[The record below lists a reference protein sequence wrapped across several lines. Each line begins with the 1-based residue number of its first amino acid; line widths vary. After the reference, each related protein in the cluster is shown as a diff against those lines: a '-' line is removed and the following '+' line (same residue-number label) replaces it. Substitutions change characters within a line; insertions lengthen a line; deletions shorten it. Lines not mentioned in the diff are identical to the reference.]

1 MNKEEKQLLENK
13 KRIDKDTELFK
24 IQKSYV
30 TKEEFLQMLNLIDFQ
45 AVITARL
52 ELLTGVIVT
61 DEGIKKL
68 HKNIDIDND

>member
-52 ELLTGVIVT
+52 ELLTGVIIT
-61 DEGIKKL
+61 EEEIKKL
-68 HKNIDIDND
+68 HKNIDID